1 MKQPT
6 EQAFSPGSTVAM
18 LKGRLAEMNYSQ
30 ATIERMD
37 SVWENFSQY
46 WNSMS
51 NPEFSLKTIQE
62 FILSRYGFQMGD
74 KDSCHNVN
82 RSMGVLWDF
91 VTCGQVFTVCSLNRN
106 EFRTEYREAIEGFVR
121 RLVDSGY
128 SQGSL
133 RTFRS
138 QLFKLSEYL
147 HYAGVANVGAITE
160 EHLKGYE
167 QTLDRHA
174 PRTRVRELRLLK
186 RFLEYCLEVKIIS
199 EPLALTVPKIRV
211 PRNTE
216 LPTVFTK
223 EEVQA
228 LLSNVDRENPLGKRD
243 YAILSIAAGL
253 GMRVS
258 DILGLTFTEIDW
270 ANKRLSIVQQKTG
283 KVVELPL
290 TESIGWAIIDYLQ
303 NGRPV
308 SANNHVFI
316 KHCAPYDELSPSMHR
331 TLKKYM
337 KKAGIECSE
346 SSHKGMH
353 TFRHSLA
360 SSMLQSGISL
370 PIISGTLGH
379 ADPRSTE
386 TYLRIDLTLLQKC
399 ALEVE

>member
-1 MKQPT
+1 
-6 EQAFSPGSTVAM
+6 
-18 LKGRLAEMNYSQ
+18 
-30 ATIERMD
+30 
-37 SVWENFSQY
+37 
-46 WNSMS
+46 
-51 NPEFSLKTIQE
+51 
-62 FILSRYGFQMGD
+62 
-74 KDSCHNVN
+74 
-82 RSMGVLWDF
+82 
-91 VTCGQVFTVCSLNRN
+91 
-106 EFRTEYREAIEGFVR
+106 
-121 RLVDSGY
+121 
-128 SQGSL
+128 
-133 RTFRS
+133 
-138 QLFKLSEYL
+138 
-147 HYAGVANVGAITE
+147 
-160 EHLKGYE
+160 
-167 QTLDRHA
+167 
-174 PRTRVRELRLLK
+174 
-186 RFLEYCLEVKIIS
+186 
-199 EPLALTVPKIRV
+199 
-211 PRNTE
+211 
-216 LPTVFTK
+216 
-223 EEVQA
+223 
-228 LLSNVDRENPLGKRD
+228 
-243 YAILSIAAGL
+243 
-253 GMRVS
+253 MRVS

-283 KVVELPL
+283 RVVELPL

-316 KHCAPYDELSPSMHR
+316 KHCAPYDELSPSMHQ